1 MVLNS
6 AFPSESYVESSSVLF
21 SHQGL
26 PYLLIM
32 ATPQPQTQNFT
43 GPNPG
48 IPSPPVMQYPPQYPT
63 DSGGVGTSEA
73 DSFAF
78 RSPDSSFSKVTRYI
92 SSRYQILLDAST
104 PHWAARWIFSLV
116 ILLIFMLRIVLA
128 QGWYVI
134 CYGLS
139 IYYLNL
145 FIGFLSPK
153 IDPAF
158 QAGGEFDLDDTSDSG
173 PMLPTNANDEFRPFI
188 RRLPEFKF
196 WLSAT
201 RATLISLFLTLFEVF
216 DLPVFWPILLLYFI
230 LLFISTMRQQIKHML
245 KYGYVPWDKGK
256 KKYGNQPAEPSTMFS
271 TNI

>member
-1 MVLNS
+1 MNHPPPVPNH
-6 AFPSESYVESSSVLF
+6 P
-21 SHQGL
+21 
-26 PYLLIM
+26 PLI
-32 ATPQPQTQNFT
+32 AT
-43 GPNPG
+43 GP
-48 IPSPPVMQYPPQYPT
+48 QYPPEQSPYSEYTGGHPSFPHASNPEAPN
-63 DSGGVGTSEA
+63 SGGD

-78 RSPDSSFSKVTRYI
+78 KSPEPFYSSITKDI
-92 SSRYQILLDAST
+92 NQRYQILLDSST
-104 PHWAARWIFSLV
+104 PHWAARWSFS
-116 ILLIFMLRIVLA
+116 IVLLLVFMARIIFA
-128 QGWYVI
+128 QGWYII

-158 QAGGEFDLDDTSDSG
+158 REGDDLDFDDPCDLDTG
-173 PMLPTNANDEFRPFI
+173 PMLPTRANDEFKPFI

-201 RATLISLFLTLFEVF
+201 KATSISLFLTLFEIF

-230 LLFISTMRQQIKHML
+230 LLFITTMRQQIRHMI

-256 KKYGNQPAEPSTMFS
+256 KKYGARKAEEPLDSFS
-271 TNI
+271 TTI

>member
-1 MVLNS
+1 MAMPIPPPGQLPQYQS
-6 AFPSESYVESSSVLF
+6 PQHASPSYDASSYPSSPS
-21 SHQGL
+21 S
-26 PYLLIM
+26 PISSNNASYY
-32 ATPQPQTQNFT
+32 PQPE
-43 GPNPG
+43 PNA
-48 IPSPPVMQYPPQYPT
+48 
-63 DSGGVGTSEA
+63 A

-78 RSPDSSFSKVTRYI
+78 KSPEPIHRKISKYVTTRY
-92 SSRYQILLDAST
+92 QLLLDLST
-104 PHWAARWIFSLV
+104 PYPKARWAFSLGLLFLFMV
-116 ILLIFMLRIVLA
+116 RILVSH
-128 QGWYVI
+128 GWYVI

-158 QAGGEFDLDDTSDSG
+158 QADMDFSDPADSAIG
-173 PMLPTNANDEFRPFI
+173 PMLPTKASDEFRPFI

-201 RATLISLFLTLFEVF
+201 SATLTALFLTLFRMF

-230 LLFISTMRQQIKHML
+230 LLFACTMRQQIRHMI

-256 KKYGNQPAEPSTMFS
+256 KKYGGQVDDSAKLYPT
-271 TNI
+271 TI